1 MMKISV
7 YKSYEQID
15 EELRLK
21 LENKFLRTSE
31 YSKEWFLFLEN
42 NLLGYEPL
50 YFIGGEEDDVDF
62 FSTGFIARK
71 LNVANYLS
79 NKPKAMFD
87 WLDKYL
93 INPLKFNVVFIKN
106 PLSNFEGIHSS
117 KQDKLSEFIRE
128 CKNYIYHVLKF
139 DSIFIGNVGDAQLNA
154 GITEAEFIKIPY
166 YPNTLLSTDFTTFDE
181 YLLSVKKKKRWDIK
195 NKIKTMH
202 QYGASIEV
210 VNSINHQESERIYE
224 LYNNTAERGDAS
236 PYPIIYSKSSFG
248 QWDGMGESYKWI
260 LVKFQS
266 KIIAFAMVVK
276 EGNSLLFKHV
286 GMDYEHSTQCFAYF
300 NLYYEAIRLAIEE
313 NFQSM
318 YCGPTTYETKKSLG
332 CQLVELNAY
341 LSVKNFFLEKAMG
354 KVLTKAF
361 K

>member
-1 MMKISV
+1 MNISV
-7 YKSYEQID
+7 FKRYEEID
-15 EELRLK
+15 EGFRLK
-21 LENKFLRTSE
+21 VESKFLRTSE
-31 YSKEWFLFLEN
+31 YSKEWFLFLEE

-50 YFIGGEEDDVDF
+50 YFIGGEKNDVDF

-71 LNVANYLS
+71 LNVTSYLS

-93 INPLKFNVVFIKN
+93 FNPLKFNVVFIKN

-117 KQDKLSEFIRE
+117 KQDQLSEFIGG
-128 CKNYIYHVLKF
+128 CKDYIYNVLKF
-139 DSIFIGNVGDAQLNA
+139 DSIFIGNVGDRKLND
-154 GITEAEFIKIPY
+154 GISDAAFIKIPY
-166 YPNTLLSTDFTTFDE
+166 YPNTLLSTDFNSFDD

-195 NKIKTMH
+195 NKIKSLH
-202 QYGASIEV
+202 QYEASIEV
-210 VNSINHQESERIYE
+210 VDSINHQESERVFE

-266 KIIAFAMVVK
+266 EIIAFAMVVR
-276 EGNSLLFKHV
+276 EGDSLLFKHV

-300 NLYYEAIRLAIEE
+300 NLYYEAIRLAIQE
-313 NFQSM
+313 NVKSM
-318 YCGPTTYETKKSLG
+318 YCGPTTYDTKKSLG

-361 K
+361 E